1 MLLYCRKLKY
11 YKYGFAQ
18 SKEIKRKTTAQ
29 TQRQQKYFD
38 SSYALI
44 YGLEIA
50 GVQDSLHR
58 TTLKAFYGL
67 GCLGVGVG

>member
-50 GVQDSLHR
+50 GVQDSLH
-58 TTLKAFYGL
+58 
-67 GCLGVGVG
+67 